1 MTFVHCPEFGMDVA
15 FIVNIQIEYSKNQL
29 KGPTMSFPVTLKRL
43 CILALAGAPCLAQA
57 TPVTVSNFSFEGP
70 DTATY
75 NSGPIT
81 DWIQSSSASGVF
93 QPSYYAAAGAGF
105 IAGVFGTQTAYI
117 NSGYI
122 SQMLSSTLA
131 AGTYTLKVNVGDRA
145 DFGAPSYSAALF
157 SGSDILASITQLDSA
172 TPSNGWIEASLMFAA
187 LSNDS
192 HLGDSFGIRLARTGT
207 GSGQVNFDNVRLDYV
222 AAAQQNVPEPGSL
235 ALLGLGLTGL
245 GFMRRKYTN

>member
-1 MTFVHCPEFGMDVA
+1 MDVA
-15 FIVNIQIEYSKNQL
+15 FKIPIENIQKINLRE
-29 KGPTMSFPVTLKRL
+29 PTMSFPVTLKRL
-43 CILALAGAPCLAQA
+43 CVLAFVGAPCLAQA

-70 DTATY
+70 DTAFY

-81 DWIQSSSASGVF
+81 DWIQSSSGSGVF
-93 QPSYYAAAGAGF
+93 QPNVYPAAGAGF

-117 NSGYI
+117 NSGDI

-145 DFGAPSYSAALF
+145 DLGAPSYSAALF
-157 SGSDILASITQLDSA
+157 SGIDILDSITQLDFA
-172 TPSNGWIEASLMFAA
+172 TSNNGWIEASLMFTA

-192 HLGDSFGIRLARTGT
+192 HLGNSFGIRLARTG
-207 GSGQVNFDNVRLDYV
+207 GGQVNFDNVRLDFV

-235 ALLGLGLTGL
+235 ALLGFGLAGL
-245 GFMRRKYTN
+245 GFMRRKHAN